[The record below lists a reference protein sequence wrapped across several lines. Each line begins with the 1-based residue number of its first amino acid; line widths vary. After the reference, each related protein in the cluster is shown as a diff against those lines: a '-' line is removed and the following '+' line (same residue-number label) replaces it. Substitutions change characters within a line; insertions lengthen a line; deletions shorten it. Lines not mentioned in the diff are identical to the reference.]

1 MKRNEQV
8 KINERV
14 QNVCNAA
21 YDEYNAR
28 AILSIEKLRHCTAE
42 VIETPN
48 WYILRSYNT
57 LVAAVNKTLW
67 VGYDF
72 LRLVYGYTP
81 TSAQHIAKFFH
92 DYGVRGVGGSGL
104 EMRWTAC

>member
-1 MKRNEQV
+1 MKRNDQI

-14 QNVCNAA
+14 QNVCQAV
-21 YDEYNAR
+21 YDEYNAG
-28 AILSIEKLRHCTAE
+28 AVMNIEKLRHCAAE

-57 LVAAVNKTLW
+57 LVAAVNKTLL

-72 LRLVYGYTP
+72 LRLVYGYTA
-81 TSAQHIAKFFH
+81 TSSQHIAKFFY

-104 EMRWTAC
+104 AMRWTKC